1 MCSGPTPPP
10 RSLGGP
16 LSPATPARLCHLTRP
31 CRSLGPG
38 ACPSGPCPHMAAPP
52 PPPSEQ
58 TRRQWLDSKRTPCLK
73 GTCLPSPLPSCTSAP
88 VSSVGRPSSWG
99 QAQPAPSR
107 PEKGTSVVHCEVPP
121 STKNR
126 APLWPSNPSSG
137 CPLINLKTFAHG
149 SIAHGGREVETF
161 GRGRTG

>member
-1 MCSGPTPPP
+1 MLGPNPSTPQSRGASLPSHPSQALSPHTSVQVAWARRLSLRAMSPHGCPPP
-10 RSLGGP
+10 R
-16 LSPATPARLCHLTRP
+16 
-31 CRSLGPG
+31 
-38 ACPSGPCPHMAAPP
+38 
-52 PPPSEQ
+52 PPSEQ

-107 PEKGTSVVHCEVPP
+107 PEIGTSVVRCEVPP